1 MVYFNSNIQLALA
14 PEHAHLDYL
23 RNMRAKCTI
32 GSTYCHSQ
40 LHNIHQ
46 RNTRAETFNERSGQ
60 ISPRS
65 FIIRAA
71 KTTTNT
77 STAGLKEGVKEGRRE
92 SREWE
97 GGGGG
102 KGSEKGEEGEGEGM
116 AMGRGGDEGKGVRRE

>member
-1 MVYFNSNIQLALA
+1 MAYFNSNIQLALT

-92 SREWE
+92 GGSE
-97 GGGGG
+97 GGREKERAKEGGMDGLG
-102 KGSEKGEEGEGEGM
+102 KEREREGAGE
-116 AMGRGGDEGKGVRRE
+116 